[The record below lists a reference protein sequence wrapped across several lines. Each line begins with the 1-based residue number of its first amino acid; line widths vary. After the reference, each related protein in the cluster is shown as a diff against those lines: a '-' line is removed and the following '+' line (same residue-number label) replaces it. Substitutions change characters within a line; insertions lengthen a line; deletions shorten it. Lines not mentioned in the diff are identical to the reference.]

1 MAAATPNARR
11 KMGRLD
17 PAAIAGVMSREA
29 ANFRTYWKGTAF
41 SSILEPIV
49 YLLAF
54 GLGLGATLIDG
65 VDGLSYVE
73 FVAHRDGRD
82 RRDLLQRAARDVRHL
97 RQGALPEHL

>member
-1 MAAATPNARR
+1 MEATTAPTKR
-11 KMGRLD
+11 MGRLE

-54 GLGLGATLIDG
+54 GVGLGATLIDG
-65 VDGLSYVE
+65 VEVWREPAFD
-73 FVAHRDGRD
+73 A
-82 RRDLLQRAARDVRHL
+82 
-97 RQGALPEHL
+97 